1 MSISILQITVN
12 KEKHFC
18 PSTGRVK
25 TKMASYKWVAEKAIL
40 FLKKN
45 PNMGSK
51 KLQEELEDKY
61 NVKIGYSTVHLGHE
75 VAGNQIFGTWDESFG
90 YLFNFKAEIEL
101 RMPGSVVEIDVINQ
115 ETGLYFHRFFLLLET

>member
-25 TKMASYKWVAEKAIL
+25 MKMASYKWVAEKAIP

-45 PNMGSK
+45 PNTESK
-51 KLQEELEDKY
+51 KTTRGVRK
-61 NVKIGYSTVHLGHE
+61 
-75 VAGNQIFGTWDESFG
+75 
-90 YLFNFKAEIEL
+90 
-101 RMPGSVVEIDVINQ
+101 
-115 ETGLYFHRFFLLLET
+115 